1 MSRQQNGVISMYH
14 NPKTMKLIKKAFLL
28 TLCIM
33 ALLSQ
38 YSCKHAKKAQKPLPP
53 NTDTAILPPEIPD
66 NKPLLIA
73 GYTKDQI
80 YFKVQI
86 GAFVTPLSETDAF
99 FANVAGEETRI
110 DVSPQGLYRYSIGK
124 YTTYEQADFIKA
136 ELKKRG
142 YTDSFVAAYGNDD
155 KRIEMPMA
163 EFMKLYKAE

>member
-1 MSRQQNGVISMYH
+1 MQ
-14 NPKTMKLIKKAFLL
+14 LIKKTLL
-28 TLCIM
+28 ITLCIIT
-33 ALLSQ
+33 LSGQ
-38 YSCKHAKKAQKPLPP
+38 YACKHAKKAQKPTPP
-53 NTDTAILPPEIPD
+53 NTDTAILPPDAND
-66 NKPLLIA
+66 NKPPLIA

-99 FANVAGEETRI
+99 FANIAGEETRI

-142 YTDSFVAAYGNDD
+142 YADSFVAAYGHDD
-155 KRIEMPMA
+155 KRIEMPMSD
-163 EFMKLYKAE
+163 FMKLYKAE